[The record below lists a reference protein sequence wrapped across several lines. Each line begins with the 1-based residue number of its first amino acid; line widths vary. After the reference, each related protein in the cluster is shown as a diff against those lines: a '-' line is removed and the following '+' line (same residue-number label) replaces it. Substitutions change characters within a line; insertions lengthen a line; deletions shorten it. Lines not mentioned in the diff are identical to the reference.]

1 MKTYYIN
8 IVIIFLEYQVTG
20 KKISYCCLINLNV
33 FPICVKRPFF
43 YEELADFIIIKYKDC
58 YGKLFVSFCSL
69 S

>member
-20 KKISYCCLINLNV
+20 KKISYCSLINLNA
-33 FPICVKRPFF
+33 FPICIKRPFSMKS
-43 YEELADFIIIKYKDC
+43 LLI
-58 YGKLFVSFCSL
+58 SL